1 MPLESGY
8 KMRRKQF
15 FSFTVIGLLLIATI
29 GFGSY
34 IVLKNS
40 VTNQPQQQVAEIL
53 RQAQQAQQ
61 DGNFEKSLQLIY
73 QGLQIINGDAELLAL
88 RNTVETQRQ
97 QQLANQFKQRQANEL
112 LANAQ
117 AAFEEGELDKSR
129 RLITQ
134 GLDLVSDHP
143 GHLALRD
150 TVQAKIAERTA
161 QQQRSKDV
169 SQLINQTQQTNDL
182 DKKLELVDEG
192 LRLMPNNRELQD
204 LFNAIMREKLTLRSR
219 REKLQKTLAEANAL
233 LQSGQFEQSLQLITI
248 GLQDNPN
255 HPELLALQATV
266 TTEQTT
272 AQQQQQRL
280 EQLLAQAQQAE
291 QADKLEESL
300 RFIKTGLD
308 IKSDDLTFIR
318 LRDRV
323 EQRLV
328 EREAE
333 QQQQQ
338 QLQQL
343 LARAEQAQRDDQL
356 EQSLA
361 LIGEGLQIVSDYQ
374 PLLLLREQIKT
385 QQQQRATEER
395 LQLEIET
402 LLLDIKFA
410 QLKGDYETALK
421 HIKQGLQLDPA
432 NQQLLNLQ
440 KTLNQQVTERAEA
453 QRQQQI
459 ATFLEQAQQAQ
470 QAGDFS
476 ASLAFIEQGLAMSPK
491 QPELSELK
499 LTVLDQMQ
507 AQQQR
512 QRLANEAQ
520 ANAEQALLAGLYDD
534 SLDFIRRGLEQL
546 PDDTALIKLRQRVV
560 TEQAQVLA
568 EQRRQQITTI
578 LTKAQQA
585 RQTNDLQAALAIL
598 EQGLNRIPNATELRD
613 LQQTLTNVLTER
625 KQRQDRVADLFEQ
638 AQQAQQRNEFSDSI
652 ALLTEGLKLSPNNQ
666 QLLELLKTIENQQ
679 QNQQQQQQLQ
689 RLTNDAAIQL
699 QQDQADT
706 SLALIEQGLRIDP
719 SASELLRL
727 QQEAFKL
734 QKQQQWDRVID
745 KVDQLRI
752 EAEKRLAAGDLA
764 QAQALIDQGLSVI
777 PDNRAL
783 QQLRADVLAKQAEQ
797 AAETEV
803 VE

>member
-1 MPLESGY
+1 M
-8 KMRRKQF
+8 K
-15 FSFTVIGLLLIATI
+15 A
-29 GFGSY
+29 
-34 IVLKNS
+34 
-40 VTNQPQQQVAEIL
+40 
-53 RQAQQAQQ
+53 
-61 DGNFEKSLQLIY
+61 
-73 QGLQIINGDAELLAL
+73 
-88 RNTVETQRQ
+88 
-97 QQLANQFKQRQANEL
+97 
-112 LANAQ
+112 
-117 AAFEEGELDKSR
+117 
-129 RLITQ
+129 
-134 GLDLVSDHP
+134 
-143 GHLALRD
+143 
-150 TVQAKIAERTA
+150 
-161 QQQRSKDV
+161 
-169 SQLINQTQQTNDL
+169 
-182 DKKLELVDEG
+182 

-204 LFNAIMREKLTLRSR
+204 LFNAIMREKLSLRSR

-233 LQSGQFEQSLQLITI
+233 LQSGQFEQSLQLITM

-255 HPELLALQATV
+255 HPELLALQTSV

-280 EQLLAQAQQAE
+280 QQLLAQAQQAE
-291 QADKLEESL
+291 QAGALEESL
-300 RFIKTGLD
+300 QFIKTGLD
-308 IKSDDLTFIR
+308 IKSNDLALIQ

-333 QQQQQ
+333 QQRQQ

-343 LARAEQAQRDDQL
+343 LARAEQARRDNRL

-361 LIGEGLQIVSDYQ
+361 LIGEGLQIASDYQ

-385 QQQQRATEER
+385 QRQQRAAEER

-402 LLLDIKFA
+402 LMLDIKFA

-453 QRQQQI
+453 ERNQQI

-476 ASLAFIEQGLAMSPK
+476 ASLDFIEQGLAISPK

-512 QRLANEAQ
+512 QRLANEAL
-520 ANAEQALLAGLYDD
+520 ANAKQALLADLYDN
-534 SLDFIRRGLEQL
+534 SLAFIRRGLEHI
-546 PDDTALIKLRQRVV
+546 PDDTALIKLRQRVI
-560 TEQAQVLA
+560 TEQAQALA
-568 EQRRQQITTI
+568 EQRRQQITAI
-578 LTKAQQA
+578 LTNAQQA
-585 RQTNDLQAALAIL
+585 RQANDLQAALAIL
-598 EQGLNRIPNATELRD
+598 DQGLNRIPDATELSD
-613 LQQTLTNVLTER
+613 LQQTLTNILTER
-625 KQRQDRVADLFEQ
+625 EQRQDRVADLFEQ
-638 AQQAQQRNEFSDSI
+638 AQQAQQRKEFSDSI

-666 QLLELLKTIENQQ
+666 QLLGLLKTIENQQ
-679 QNQQQQQQLQ
+679 QQQQQQQQLQ
-689 RLTNDAAIQL
+689 RLTNDAAARL
-699 QQDQADT
+699 QQDQADA

-734 QKQQQWDRVID
+734 QKQQQWDRVVD

-764 QAQALIDQGLSVI
+764 QAKALIDQGLSVV

-783 QQLRADVLAKQAEQ
+783 QQLRAAVLAKQAE
-797 AAETEV
+797 
-803 VE
+803 